1 MPAPSRITLQA
12 DLSVYGLRLRGAW
25 LPGEGD
31 AIPAMPGGQPA
42 AVVWMV
48 GVVGSEFWPFFK
60 ASARYQEFLH
70 NGVPDPL
77 DRWSR
82 AVGDELGSR
91 WGGVALYPFDGP
103 PYQPFQQWA
112 TRAEPLQTSPLMLRI
127 HPDHGLWHAYRF
139 ALALPEWAAGDL
151 PESALTHPDT
161 ALDEARSPVAGLPR
175 LDLCRTCDGQPC
187 LSACPVQAFTGT
199 TFKLDACA
207 VHLHTPDGA
216 DCMTTGCL
224 ARRACPVGQGSRYM
238 PEHAAFHMQA
248 FAGCHGGNS

>member
-1 MPAPSRITLQA
+1 MAALSRTTLQTA
-12 DLSVYGLRLRGAW
+12 LSTYGLRLRGGW
-25 LPGEGD
+25 IPGEGD
-31 AIPAMPGGQPA
+31 ALPAMPGGHSA

-60 ASARYQEFLH
+60 ASAQYQEYGRDGL
-70 NGVPDPL
+70 PDPL

-82 AVGDELGSR
+82 AIGSELASQ

-103 PYQPFQQWA
+103 PLYPKFHPFQQWA

-139 ALALPEWAAGDL
+139 ALALPELTPGDL
-151 PESALTHPDT
+151 AWVTPPASVPN
-161 ALDEARSPVAGLPR
+161 LPSQ
-175 LDLCRTCDGQPC
+175 DLCLTCTGQPC
-187 LSACPVQAFTGT
+187 LSACPVKAFTGT
-199 TFKLDACA
+199 AYTLEACA
-207 VHLHTPDGA
+207 GHLHTPDGA

-224 ARRACPVGQGSRYM
+224 ARRACPVGQGSRYL

-248 FAGCHGGNS
+248 FAGHHGGSY

>member
-1 MPAPSRITLQA
+1 MSAPSRSTLQTA
-12 DLSVYGLRLRGAW
+12 LSTYGLRLRGGW
-25 LPGEGD
+25 LPGQGD
-31 AIPAMPGGQPA
+31 ALPAMPNGQNA

-60 ASARYQEFLH
+60 ASAQYQDYVKDGL
-70 NGVPDPL
+70 PDPL

-82 AVGDELGSR
+82 SIGDELASR

-103 PYQPFQQWA
+103 PLQPAFHPFQQWA

-139 ALALPEWAAGDL
+139 APALPDLAAGDF
-151 PESALTHPDT
+151 PYATPQATPFDS
-161 ALDEARSPVAGLPR
+161 S
-175 LDLCRTCDGQPC
+175 DLCLSCDGQPC
-187 LSACPVQAFTGT
+187 QSACPVSAFTGEG
-199 TFKLDACA
+199 FKLDACA
-207 VHLHTPDGA
+207 AHLHMPDGM

-224 ARRACPVGQGSRYM
+224 ARRTCPVGQGIRYV

-248 FAGCHGGNS
+248 FAGHHHGNS